1 MGKKIEVAAKT
12 DVKDKEGKVLKTVN
26 GVCSYDFGDNL
37 AEATKMFGEQVVY
50 TTFVA
55 QAIINLQAAM
65 RRTLIAGGDCA
76 ALAST
81 WKPGVSAPRVA
92 VDPIAAAKNKF
103 AQMNPAE
110 RAKFLADLKAM
121 G

>member
-1 MGKKIEVAAKT
+1 
-12 DVKDKEGKVLKTVN
+12 VKDKEGKVIKQVN

-37 AEATKMFGEQVVY
+37 AETTKLFGEQIVHSG
-50 TTFVA
+50 FVA

-65 RRTLIAGGDCA
+65 RRTLLAGGDVA
-76 ALAST
+76 GLATS
-81 WKPGVSAPRVA
+81 WKPGVSAPRA
-92 VDPIAAAKNKF
+92 NVDPIAAAKNKF

-110 RAKFLADLKAM
+110 KAKFLADLKAM